1 MKYGTLFSLSFIK
14 ITRMQTT
21 HYLVPAHTI
30 GSETDIVCKVG
41 CDSVDDASYIFVD
54 AKDRLL
60 AVTDW
65 ATVGVLEEVRFQLRD
80 AAGHPVR
87 RHARRND
94 HILIG
99 LGSAS
104 QPSADQDA
112 YVIEALEY
120 DDYPDTDEETFAVRL
135 KPVVQ
140 ADGDTDTTTI
150 VVGRRGKDLYA
161 SYHGRNRRPDDHDL
175 WHGLTAGQWESLMS
189 GLLRDEDDG
198 LM

>member
-1 MKYGTLFSLSFIK
+1 
-14 ITRMQTT
+14 MQTI

-41 CDSVDDASYIFVD
+41 CDSVDDASFIFVD

-65 ATVGVLEEVRFQLRD
+65 ATVGALDEVRFQLND

-87 RHARRND
+87 RHARRHD

-99 LGSAS
+99 PGSPG
-104 QPSADQDA
+104 QQTADQDA

-135 KPVVQ
+135 KPVDQ
-140 ADGDTDTTTI
+140 AEGNTDTTTI

-161 SYHGRNRRPDDHDL
+161 SYHGRNRRTDDDDL
-175 WHGLTAGQWESLMS
+175 WHGLTAGQWEALMI

>member
-1 MKYGTLFSLSFIK
+1 
-14 ITRMQTT
+14 MQTT

-41 CDSVDDASYIFVD
+41 CDSVDDASFIFVD

-65 ATVGVLEEVRFQLRD
+65 ATVGVLDEVRFQLQD

-87 RHARRND
+87 RHARRHD

-99 LGSAS
+99 SGSTG
-104 QPSADQDA
+104 QPSVDHDA

-135 KPVVQ
+135 KPVDL
-140 ADGDTDTTTI
+140 ADGNSDTTTI

-161 SYHGRNRRPDDHDL
+161 SYHGRNRQADVHDL
-175 WHGLTAGQWESLMS
+175 WHGLTTAQWEALMS

>member
-1 MKYGTLFSLSFIK
+1 
-14 ITRMQTT
+14 MQTT

-30 GSETDIVCKVG
+30 GSETDIVCRVG
-41 CDSVDDASYIFVD
+41 CDSVDDASFIFVD

-65 ATVGVLEEVRFQLRD
+65 ATVGVLDEVRFQLQD
-80 AAGHPVR
+80 ATGHLVR
-87 RHARRND
+87 RHARRHD
-94 HILIG
+94 HILIVS
-99 LGSAS
+99 GSAG
-104 QPSADQDA
+104 QPTADHDA

-135 KPVVQ
+135 KPVDQ
-140 ADGDTDTTTI
+140 PDGDTDTTTI

-161 SYHGRNRRPDDHDL
+161 SYHGRNRQTNADDL
-175 WHGLTAGQWESLMS
+175 WHGLTTAQWEALMS